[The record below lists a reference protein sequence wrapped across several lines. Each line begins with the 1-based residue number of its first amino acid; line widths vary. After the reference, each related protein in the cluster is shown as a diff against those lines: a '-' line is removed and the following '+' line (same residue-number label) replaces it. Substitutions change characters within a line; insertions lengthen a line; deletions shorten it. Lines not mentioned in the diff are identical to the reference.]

1 MRPVRR
7 RALDPA
13 PPRADAVRVSARVRQ
28 VLLLSVLV
36 VLVATRAQQT
46 GAFFALPGAPH
57 TFPRDVVVATSPT
70 PNIYGDRAELRVLQL
85 VDSMNAMWTRAFAAA
100 GDEYARP
107 RVVTTTVPPKTGC
120 ASKITGWAGVYCF
133 PEGRIVIDIGSQQ
146 VRAAVLGEDGAD
158 AMLGYVLAHEIG
170 HHVQALR
177 GNRHLG
183 AADDVLRAELH
194 AECLA
199 GLWGR
204 AAGHAPPPHWS
215 YSADAAHGTVAQQR
229 SWLERGHAAGRP
241 SDCDDVWSATL

>member
-1 MRPVRR
+1 MSP
-7 RALDPA
+7 
-13 PPRADAVRVSARVRQ
+13 RVRQ

-46 GAFFALPGAPH
+46 GAFFALPGTPD
-57 TFPRDVVVATSPT
+57 TFPRDVVVVAAGPA

-100 GDEYARP
+100 GDEYERP
-107 RVVTTTVPPKTGC
+107 RVVTTSGPPRQGC
-120 ASKITGWAGVYCF
+120 GSKVTGWAGVYCF
-133 PEGRIVIDIGSQQ
+133 DDRRIVIDIGSQQ
-146 VRAAVLGEDGAD
+146 VRSALIGEQGAD
-158 AMLGYVLAHEIG
+158 ALLGYVLAHEVG

-183 AADDVLRAELH
+183 ADEDVLRAELH

-204 AAGHAPPPHWS
+204 AAGHAPPPEWS
-215 YSADAAHGTVAQQR
+215 YSADAAHGTVVQQR
-229 SWLERGHAAGRP
+229 TWLELGHTTGRP
-241 SDCDDVWSATL
+241 ADCDDIWSGDL